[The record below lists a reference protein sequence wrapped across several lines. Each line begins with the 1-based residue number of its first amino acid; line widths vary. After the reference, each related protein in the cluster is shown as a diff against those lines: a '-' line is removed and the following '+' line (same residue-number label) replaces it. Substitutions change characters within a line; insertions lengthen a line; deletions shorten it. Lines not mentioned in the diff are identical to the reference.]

1 MLYETNIG
9 WILIDK
15 NVIILKVDKKNI
27 FKIIINI
34 KNLKINLKK
43 KEITIKNIEKFDIV
57 FKCKLE
63 NLENIDCKIKDIF
76 YVEDDIILWI
86 FKLYVKINL
95 YQKFNTSFIDIPFIE
110 WENKEKKFKINKSEF
125 RIIKN
130 IIEIDYKLEDVFLVY
145 KYINELKWFSKYLGE
160 NIIIKFEDN
169 ELDWD
174 IQKKPLE
181 IVNIII
187 KNNKCK
193 IINEE
198 NFTHL
203 IIIE

>member
-1 MLYETNIG
+1 
-9 WILIDK
+9 
-15 NVIILKVDKKNI
+15 
-27 FKIIINI
+27 
-34 KNLKINLKK
+34 
-43 KEITIKNIEKFDIV
+43 
-57 FKCKLE
+57 
-63 NLENIDCKIKDIF
+63 
-76 YVEDDIILWI
+76 VEDDIILWI
-86 FKLYVKINL
+86 FKLYVKTNL
-95 YQKFNTSFIDIPFIE
+95 YQRFRTSFIDIPFIE

-130 IIEIDYKLEDVFLVY
+130 IIEIDYKLEDAFLVY

-160 NIIIKFEDN
+160 NIVIKFDNN

-187 KNNKCK
+187 KNNKCE

-198 NFTHL
+198 NFTNL

>member
-63 NLENIDCKIKDIF
+63 NMENIDCKIKDIF

-95 YQKFNTSFIDIPFIE
+95 YQRFNTSFIDIPFIE

-187 KNNKCK
+187 KNNKWK
-193 IINEE
+193 IISEE